1 MKLLACLTALMLL
14 ASPVAAADFDKSYVP
29 PALSGTASSTV
40 VSLESPEGVVYCGGK
55 GITRMIEYTTPTKPS
70 QQNQWN
76 VRVTIVETNVR
87 TKTRTERQTRAM
99 TAYSYFGKQQPPAH
113 FKFALLLEDRV
124 EMFVFQHGN
133 KRWLEYGDYRYD
145 QCN

>member
-99 TAYSYFGKQQPPAH
+99 TGSRCSFFSMATSGGWNTETIGMTNAT
-113 FKFALLLEDRV
+113 R
-124 EMFVFQHGN
+124 
-133 KRWLEYGDYRYD
+133 
-145 QCN
+145 